1 MRGSERQGHPG
12 ILTQP
17 GLHETL
23 KKIEKTKYSRYMEK
37 CLNLVNLNLII
48 LILSFHAFFVDI
60 WWSFQLIALEGK
72 LMTKK
77 IKTH

>member
-1 MRGSERQGHPG
+1 
-12 ILTQP
+12 
-17 GLHETL
+17 
-23 KKIEKTKYSRYMEK
+23 MEK